1 MRLNEKTQYKKSK
14 QIVNIQFAE
23 PEEGKI
29 GMIHLRC
36 KMLWCLTAITY
47 KDLDWYSN
55 ATPNIL
61 RAEQLNITM
70 RRN

>member
-47 KDLDWYSN
+47 KDLD
-55 ATPNIL
+55 
-61 RAEQLNITM
+61 
-70 RRN
+70 